1 VDFTDLYGFWGGIW
15 PARGGGG
22 EKMRKN
28 VRKKTK
34 YARKCARK
42 YLAGAKK
49 GKYIFTLTGIQDV
62 WRRQSLGS
70 DAKGL
75 AG

>member
-1 VDFTDLYGFWGGIW
+1 
-15 PARGGGG
+15 
-22 EKMRKN
+22 MRKN

-49 GKYIFTLTGIQDV
+49 RTEIPGENGGKIG
-62 WRRQSLGS
+62 
-70 DAKGL
+70 KN
-75 AG
+75 